1 MGRAAA
7 RILVVDD
14 EPSICDVLGI
24 SLRKEGYEVVTE
36 TNPRRALERFRS
48 EPFDVVLQDLK
59 MPEMDGIDLLR
70 EIKTARE
77 GVAVIIMT
85 AYSTWDRAVEAMRLG
100 AYDYLRK
107 PFDTQVDIKGTIAR
121 ALQSGQARTQIA
133 RSFDEMLQKIGL
145 VIGYSKPM
153 RAVRDLVLR
162 AAPADSTV
170 IIQGESGVGK
180 ELVAR
185 ALHYGSPRSNRP
197 FIAVNCGALTET
209 LLESELFGHARGAFT
224 GAVVDKVGLVEV
236 AHTGTLFLDEVSEMS
251 PQLQVKVLRLLE
263 EKEFKPVGSVQTHR
277 VDVRFITATN
287 RDLEQE
293 IRKGTFRKDLFYRL
307 NVIPVRIPPLRERTD
322 DIPILAEF
330 FLGRY
335 TRDMKRQGKRFAPA
349 VKEAMLRH
357 PWPGNIRE
365 LENAVQRAVALSDG
379 PEITPRD
386 LFETAGPRAAEPAAP
401 AAPEAPASGIGPDG
415 LDLDRKMAEIEV
427 GYLRKALEMSGGSYT
442 RAAQVLKMSLR
453 SFRYKLQKYNIDRED
468 VSR

>member
-70 EIKTARE
+70 EIRTARE

-379 PEITPRD
+379 PEITLRD
-386 LFETAGPRAAEPAAP
+386 LFETAGPRAEPAAP
-401 AAPEAPASGIGPDG
+401 AAPEATESGIGPDG